1 MNITPVILSGG
12 SGSRLWPLSRTMR
25 PKQFLAVTDEK
36 TLFQLT
42 LQRLHGIPGLLPPVI
57 VSNQEHR
64 FLVAEQCR
72 EAGVAPSA
80 IILEP
85 FGRNTA
91 PAITA
96 AALHAQHA
104 GADPVLLVLPSDH
117 VFANPE
123 AFRQSVIRAAQAAEQ
138 GQLVTFGITP
148 THPETGYGYICI
160 QEKTAAEGVSKV
172 ARFVEKPDMATAE
185 QYVASGEYF
194 WNSGMFMFRTST
206 YLEELKHWH
215 PSMLQ
220 QCEQAFDKARTDLD
234 FIRLD
239 DEAMR
244 SCPSDSVDYAVME
257 KTDKASM
264 VSLDAGWSDVGAW
277 ASVWQVVPKDE
288 HGNALRGDVIVE
300 GATDCY
306 VHADHRLVTMLGVKD
321 LVVIET
327 ADAILVAD
335 KQAAQEVKKLVTRI
349 SNAQRTETE
358 IHREVFRPWGSYDSL
373 GSGPRYQVKSIR
385 VKPGAKLSMQY
396 HHHRAEHWVVVSG
409 TAKVIIGDQSRLVYE
424 NESVFIPQGERHM
437 LENPGKTWLEL
448 IEVQSGSYL
457 GEDDIVRLG
466 DVYGRVQS

>member
-160 QEKTAAEGVSKV
+160 QEKPLP
-172 ARFVEKPDMATAE
+172 R
-185 QYVASGEYF
+185 
-194 WNSGMFMFRTST
+194 
-206 YLEELKHWH
+206 
-215 PSMLQ
+215 
-220 QCEQAFDKARTDLD
+220 
-234 FIRLD
+234 
-239 DEAMR
+239 
-244 SCPSDSVDYAVME
+244 
-257 KTDKASM
+257 
-264 VSLDAGWSDVGAW
+264 
-277 ASVWQVVPKDE
+277 ASVKSLASSKNRIWPRQNSMSPQV
-288 HGNALRGDVIVE
+288 
-300 GATDCY
+300 
-306 VHADHRLVTMLGVKD
+306 
-321 LVVIET
+321 
-327 ADAILVAD
+327 
-335 KQAAQEVKKLVTRI
+335 
-349 SNAQRTETE
+349 
-358 IHREVFRPWGSYDSL
+358 
-373 GSGPRYQVKSIR
+373 SI
-385 VKPGAKLSMQY
+385 
-396 HHHRAEHWVVVSG
+396 SG
-409 TAKVIIGDQSRLVYE
+409 TAGCSC
-424 NESVFIPQGERHM
+424 SERRHIW
-437 LENPGKTWLEL
+437 K
-448 IEVQSGSYL
+448 S
-457 GEDDIVRLG
+457 
-466 DVYGRVQS
+466 